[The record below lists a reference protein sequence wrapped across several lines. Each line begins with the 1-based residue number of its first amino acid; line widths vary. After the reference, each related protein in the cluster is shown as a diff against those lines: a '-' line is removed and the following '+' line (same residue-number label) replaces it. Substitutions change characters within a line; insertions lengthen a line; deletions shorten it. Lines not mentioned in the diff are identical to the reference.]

1 MPRKTGIVKDT
12 RYLQHSAGFAHP
24 ESPERLA
31 AIYEMLENPLM
42 DWKFTHIEPREATH
56 KEIEMIHSPSYVQ
69 FIASTAGQRCVY
81 LDPDTATSPETY
93 EIAKLAV
100 GGVCNAIDSVIKG
113 EVDNAFAFVRPPGH
127 HAEKDTAAGFCVF
140 NIIAIGAMH
149 AILKYGMKK
158 ILIVDW
164 DLHHGNGTQH
174 SFYKDPRVL
183 YFSTH
188 QYPYYP
194 GTGSLQEFGQGEG
207 EGYTVNVPL
216 REGAGD
222 VAFVKIYRNVLQPLA
237 LEFKPELILLSAG
250 FDTHFQD
257 PLGGMRVTPEG
268 FAAMA
273 RILLNIAETCCQG
286 RFVAV
291 LEGGYH
297 VVGLTRSVKAVLE
310 EMLDETHVSEERLSH
325 LEKDADEETEQL
337 INKVISR
344 IRPYW
349 KVF

>member
-1 MPRKTGIVKDT
+1 MSKKTGVVKDT

-31 AIYEMLENPLM
+31 AIYEMLDNPLM
-42 DWKFTHIEPREATH
+42 HWKFTHIEPREATH
-56 KEIEMIHSPSYVQ
+56 KEIETIHSPSYVE

-100 GGVCNAIDSVIKG
+100 GGVCNAIDEVMEGK
-113 EVDNAFAFVRPPGH
+113 VDNAFAFVRPPGH
-127 HAEKDTAAGFCVF
+127 HAERDAAKGFCVF
-140 NIIAIGAMH
+140 NNIAIGAMH
-149 AILKYGMKK
+149 SISKYNLTR

-174 SFYKDPRVL
+174 SFYNDPRIL

-194 GTGSLQEFGQGEG
+194 GTGDLQEIGRGPG
-207 EGYTVNVPL
+207 EGYTINVPL
-216 REGAGD
+216 REGEGNAS
-222 VAFVKIYRNVLQPLA
+222 FVKIFRKILQPAA

-273 RILLNIAETCCQG
+273 RVLLNIAETCCQG

-297 VVGLTRSVKAVLE
+297 IVGLTRSVKAVLE
-310 EMLDETHVSEERLSH
+310 EMLDETHISDERLS
-325 LEKDADEETEQL
+325 LIEKEADEGTVQL
-337 INKVISR
+337 INKVISG

-349 KVF
+349 KVL